1 MSTRNI
7 HFKGM
12 VVSDICYQA
21 DNAEIRFDYAII
33 VKNMDAAQEDTRWH
47 GRGLIIIED
56 IIEDIIEQATDLPT
70 LPATISSADIRDNQM
85 TYRDE
90 IAIPFALHGNVGIQ
104 LRFTDWPQLLKI
116 SGEKMSL
123 ELSDQE
129 KYIEHIKA

>member
-7 HFKGM
+7 HFTGM
-12 VVSDICYQA
+12 VVSGICYQA

-47 GRGLIIIED
+47 GRGLIIIEG
-56 IIEDIIEQATDLPT
+56 ISEQATDLPA
-70 LPATISSADIRDNQM
+70 LPATITSADIRDNQM
-85 TYRDE
+85 VYRDE
-90 IAIPFALHGNVGIQ
+90 IAIPFTIHGNVGIQ
-104 LRFTDWPQLLKI
+104 LSFNDWPKLVKI

-129 KYIEHIKA
+129 KYIEHIKAG